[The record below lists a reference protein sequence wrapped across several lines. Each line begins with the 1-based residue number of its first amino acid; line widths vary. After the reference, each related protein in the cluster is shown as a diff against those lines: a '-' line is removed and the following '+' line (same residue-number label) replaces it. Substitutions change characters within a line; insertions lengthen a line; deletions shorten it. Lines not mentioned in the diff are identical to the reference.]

1 MKTYTVKELN
11 EVLRLHSLWLQK
23 DKNGIKAN
31 LSGADLSGAD
41 LRGVNLSWANLS
53 GANLR
58 WVNFSE
64 ADLSGADLHGVNL
77 SRADLRWADLSGADL
92 SGADLSRANLSRANL
107 SGANLSWADL
117 SGADLDDKIISVS
130 RIGSRK
136 DVTHYNYTKDIVFC
150 ECWHGT
156 LKEFEKRVKKTHKDN
171 PQYLKE
177 YLQAIKFFNRLNGIN
192 PLPLGGGY
200 RP

>member
-41 LRGVNLSWANLS
+41 LRGVNLSGANLS

-58 WVNFSE
+58 WVNFS
-64 ADLSGADLHGVNL
+64 DV
-77 SRADLRWADLSGADL
+77 
-92 SGADLSRANLSRANL
+92 NL
-107 SGANLSWADL
+107 SGAN
-117 SGADLDDKIISVS
+117 LDDKIISVS

-177 YLQAIKFFNRLNGIN
+177 YLRAIKFFKALK
-192 PLPLGGGY
+192 
-200 RP
+200 